1 MSSLTLDLPK
11 SLHDDL
17 LTRAQSEGVPL
28 NQYIVYTLTR
38 KMPPS
43 YVVYSVPPEEV
54 KKQQENFEEYLA
66 NTPKATTEEIEAVL
80 AEREQAKPEEAA
92 EPETRA
98 AFETLMAKRK
108 VQNI

>member
-17 LTRAQSEGVPL
+17 LTRAQSEGVSL
-28 NQYIVYTLTR
+28 SQYIIYTLAR
-38 KMPPS
+38 KTSPN

-54 KKQQENFEEYLA
+54 KRQRERFEEYLA
-66 NTPKATTEEIEAVL
+66 DAPKATPEEIEAVL

-92 EPETRA
+92 DPETRA
-98 AFETLMAKRK
+98 AFEKLMANR
-108 VQNI
+108 Q